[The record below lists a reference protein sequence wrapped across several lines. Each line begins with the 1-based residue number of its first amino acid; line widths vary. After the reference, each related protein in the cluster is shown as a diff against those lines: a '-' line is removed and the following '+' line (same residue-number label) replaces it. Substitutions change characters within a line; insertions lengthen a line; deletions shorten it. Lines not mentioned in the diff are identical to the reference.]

1 MTACKSCGYPVPAIS
16 VGKGYRA
23 FCPSCRQTTPVFYRE
38 SEAVDAWE
46 KMNAVEEPV
55 IEEKPVTEKK
65 PPKKAAAKSK
75 K

>member
-1 MTACKSCGYPVPAIS
+1 MKTCKSCGFPVPAIS

-38 SEAVDAWE
+38 SEAVEAWD
-46 KMNAVEEPV
+46 KMNAEEPV
-55 IEEKPVTEKK
+55 VEKK
-65 PPKKAAAKSK
+65 PPKKAAAKGK

>member
-23 FCPSCRQTTPVFYRE
+23 FCPSCRQTTPVFLRE
-38 SEAVDAWE
+38 SEAVGAWE
-46 KMNAVEEPV
+46 KMNA
-55 IEEKPVTEKK
+55 EEKPVAEEPKK
-65 PPKKAAAKSK
+65 QPKKATAKSK